1 MTLNK
6 CCCLNCKKCF
16 KLFNILLILLDIA
29 FIVFVV
35 GSDGGLWYI
44 LSLHAAFLLPSIL
57 YQSCSYLRNSSD
69 FWGQLFRKLS
79 IVLSMLFFLGGL
91 GLVVTVVGSGDIGEI
106 ILYAFMLIV
115 YALPGMLLSASFL
128 LMIWTGDK
136 PFWSLKIIRT
146 LPESHYPM
154 ILIRKEDLELY
165 TQPNLSI

>member
-57 YQSCSYLRNSSD
+57 YQSCSYLRNSPD

-79 IVLSMLFFLGGL
+79 IILSMLFFLGGA

-136 PFWSLKIIRT
+136 PFWSLKAVRMH
-146 LPESHYPM
+146 PDMKYPVM
-154 ILIRKEDLELY
+154 LVRKEDLELY
-165 TQPNLSI
+165 NKY